1 MCQQSES
8 CPSKA
13 LRILLFLLVS
23 SENKTRHLLVN
34 AGTLYIE
41 ESLDEML
48 IRHMMIK
55 KVVTTRKDITVKDAI
70 KILFK
75 KHVGAIVVTSDEK
88 KCVGIFTERDAIRI
102 VAQNMPLDSPL
113 EEVMTKNV
121 LTVQEDATFEEA
133 RRKII
138 DHEIR
143 HLPVVNSNGKLV
155 GLIAVR
161 KILDDFFKL

>member
-1 MCQQSES
+1 
-8 CPSKA
+8 
-13 LRILLFLLVS
+13 
-23 SENKTRHLLVN
+23 
-34 AGTLYIE
+34 
-41 ESLDEML
+41 
-48 IRHMMIK
+48 
-55 KVVTTRKDITVKDAI
+55 
-70 KILFK
+70 
-75 KHVGAIVVTSDEK
+75 
-88 KCVGIFTERDAIRI
+88 
-102 VAQNMPLDSPL
+102 
-113 EEVMTKNV
+113 MTKNV